1 MWLHRRLRYPCVNL
15 NLTLQSV
22 SHGFFRSLLPVKQ
35 SHRFCRAEVNFYRP
49 ATRILAVSRDFPGV
63 RSTDIL
69 QNDRIT
75 AMTKYVH
82 TFVGR
87 NKNKC
92 KKRWDTG
99 RHEKSES
106 VPWQINPTFLA
117 MRLVIFI
124 VFSSFGRFFYIYIL
138 NVLYRLILNAF

>member
-1 MWLHRRLRYPCVNL
+1 MIRYPCVNL
-15 NLTLQSV
+15 NSTLQSV
-22 SHGFFRSLLPVKQ
+22 FHGFFRSLLPVKQ
-35 SHRFCRAEVNFYRP
+35 SHRFCRAEVNFHRP

-92 KKRWDTG
+92 KKRDVRHRRETN

-106 VPWQINPTFLA
+106 VPWQINPTFL
-117 MRLVIFI
+117 VIFI
-124 VFSSFGRFFYIYIL
+124 FWKIFVYIYIYFLL
-138 NVLYRLILNAF
+138 NSMSCIN